1 MYGMMDQVYINDNK
15 LVSIGFSPEEI
26 RHMHLVQNN
35 GIKFTMQSLQM
46 CGYNYEQAKRLMYG
60 YNICSGKVQVD
71 SKQETIKH
79 LRKMFGANYR
89 ISIQD
94 LAVSNINTVPR
105 VAVVKN
111 IPDPPYSIWNSNQ
124 YSGKDAIYKVI
135 DVSGQKVTIETP
147 RKPRLA
153 YGQTKVLPGILEI
166 KGVKANGN
174 AVVVF
179 DKKYCQLCNRFIIV
193 ASLKKPEFHHGLW
206 EILCFE
212 GTRVYVYATNMGT
225 KENVRYSMG
234 TQRVYDFGIF
244 IKDIKPK
251 LNLAASKIY
260 KKLGGVGTQF
270 EGANAEFKVLT
281 QEIREI
287 DENQDVIF

>member
-1 MYGMMDQVYINDNK
+1 MYGMIDQVYIDDAK
-15 LVSIGFSPEEI
+15 LMNIGFTPEEI
-26 RHMHLVQNN
+26 RHMHMIQNN
-35 GIKFTMQSLQM
+35 GVKFTMQSLQM
-46 CGYNYEQAKRLMYG
+46 CGYNYEQSRRLMYG
-60 YNICSGKVQVD
+60 YNICVGKVQVD
-71 SKQETIKH
+71 SKEATIKH
-79 LRKMFGANYR
+79 LRKMFGSNYR

-94 LAVSNINTVPR
+94 LAVSNINVVPR
-105 VAVVKN
+105 VAVVGN
-111 IPDPPYSIWNSNQ
+111 IRQEPYSIWNSNR
-124 YSGKDAIYKVI
+124 YKGKDGIYKVV
-135 DVSGQKVTIETP
+135 DVTGQKVTIETP

-234 TQRVYDFGIF
+234 TQRVYDFGMF
-244 IKDIKPK
+244 PADIKPK
-251 LNLAASKIY
+251 LDNKAKQLY
-260 KKLGGVGTQF
+260 TNLGGVNIQY

-281 QEIREI
+281 PQVKEM
-287 DENQDVIF
+287 DAGQDVIF